1 MKDSPRTRTVLI
13 GYLLVLS
20 TGMGF
25 SMMVLE
31 VTAPRLLA
39 PYFGSSNYLWTNVIG
54 SILAALAGGYYL
66 GGKIADRWPRLSVA
80 ATWALIGGVLATAS
94 PPAAAALSEWL
105 APRGHLDL
113 SSVPT
118 SVSGSLLVTVIAF
131 VPPILIVGGL
141 SPMIVRLLSL
151 HGQVGWASGAV
162 SATTTLGA
170 VLGTFAPTL
179 WLIPAIGS
187 RMTVLTA
194 SVVAASVGLLG
205 LLLCGLR
212 RETVAA
218 AAVCALAWAGL
229 WLQGSSVIEVADSID
244 ELETA
249 YQYACVRQRD
259 GVLELHT
266 DSPKS
271 ATQSVLDQDRY
282 LTDLYFDDLSGSALL
297 TGQEPGQSLDVLVLG
312 LAGGTVSRQIHHFL
326 GNHYELDIDGVEID
340 PWIVELGRRHFGLGG
355 PEHPTLEIFALDG
368 RRFLRSTTRNYDLIV
383 IDVFSHGNQVPW
395 HMASREFFELVR
407 ARLAPG
413 GLMTM
418 NVVLPSSSSELG
430 WAVLTTIGEAF
441 DETWFQRRRGTWN
454 VQVLAPRDGSLRLD
468 RGRAR
473 IRRLLT
479 TSGSAEAVEFGDNLL
494 ERWTHL
500 VKLRPEMPGEVLTDD
515 WAPTEH
521 LARMDAARV
530 WSR

>member
-1 MKDSPRTRTVLI
+1 MVLI
-13 GYLLVLS
+13 GYLLLLS

-31 VTAPRLLA
+31 VSAPRLLA

-80 ATWALIGGVLATAS
+80 ATWAMAGGVLATAS
-94 PPAAAALSEWL
+94 PPAAAALSKWL
-105 APRGHLDL
+105 APPGNLDL

-194 SVVAASVGLLG
+194 SVVACSVGLLG
-205 LLLCGLR
+205 LVLCGLR
-212 RETVAA
+212 RELFAA
-218 AAVCALAWAGL
+218 AIVCALAWTGL
-229 WLQGSSVIEVADSID
+229 WIQGSAVIEVSDTID

-259 GVLELHT
+259 GRLELHT
-266 DSPKS
+266 DSPKA
-271 ATQSVLDQDRY
+271 ATQSVFDEDSY
-282 LTDLYFDDLSGSALL
+282 LTGLNFDDLSGAALL
-297 TGQEPGQSLDVLVLG
+297 TGQEPGEPLKVLVLG

-326 GNHYELDIDGVEID
+326 GDRYDLEIDGVEID
-340 PWIVELGRRHFGLGG
+340 PGIVELGRRHFGLGG
-355 PEHPTLEIFALDG
+355 PEHPSLDIYAVDG
-368 RRFLRSTTRNYDLIV
+368 RRFLRSTPRNYDLIV
-383 IDVFSHGNQVPW
+383 IDVFSHGNQIPW
-395 HMASREFFELVR
+395 HMASRQFFDLVR
-407 ARLAPG
+407 DRLTPG
-413 GLMTM
+413 GVMTM
-418 NVVLPSSSSELG
+418 NVVLPSSSSKLG

-441 DETWFQRRRGTWN
+441 DDTWFQRRRGTWN
-454 VQVLAPRDGSLRLD
+454 IQVLAPRNGALQLD

-473 IRRLLT
+473 VRSLLL
-479 TSGSAEAVEFGDNLL
+479 SAGDDEAAAFGRSLL

-500 VKLRPEMPGEVLTDD
+500 VKLRPVMPGDVLTDD

-521 LARMDAARV
+521 LARMDAASV
-530 WSR
+530 WNR